1 MIGCRRLKRRTNL
14 SVLVEKRVNKR
25 VKLRN
30 MKQESTRQSAGESKA
45 EAVRRMQRILR
56 ERAGDPSFAP
66 GDVPAAA
73 NYSARHAE
81 RLFRELTGK
90 SIAQYLRLVRL
101 SGSAERLLG
110 TDDAVVDVALDAGF
124 DSHEGF
130 SRAFFRSFRVL
141 PGAYRRDPVPIPLFL
156 QFPADAARQLRRK
169 MEENNME
176 KTSAVVTVTP
186 ILRPRRKL
194 IVLRAERAAE
204 YLSFCEEMGCEWMG
218 LFNSI
223 PEKIDTCALVELP
236 ACLTR
241 AGTSPVAAGV
251 EVPDGYDPN
260 KVPDGYELLQLEAG
274 ELLYFQTAPYEDE
287 EAYCEAIDRAFE
299 AAEQYDPARYGFA
312 YDLDAAPKF
321 NYGAEGATGAR
332 LALPVKRI

>member
-1 MIGCRRLKRRTNL
+1 
-14 SVLVEKRVNKR
+14 
-25 VKLRN
+25 
-30 MKQESTRQSAGESKA
+30 MKQRGTNQSASETKG
-45 EAVRRMQRILR
+45 EAVRRMQRVLR
-56 ERAGDPSFAP
+56 ERAGDPSLTP
-66 GDVPAAA
+66 GDVSAAA
-73 NYSARHAE
+73 NYSPRHAE

-101 SGSAERLLG
+101 TGSAERLLG
-110 TDDAVVDVALDAGF
+110 TNDAVVDVALDAGF

-156 QFPADAARQLRRK
+156 QFPVDAVRLLQRK
-169 MEENNME
+169 MEETDME
-176 KTSAVVTVTP
+176 QTSAVVTVTP
-186 ILRPRRKL
+186 ISRPRRKL
-194 IVLRAERAAE
+194 IALRAKRAME

-236 ACLTR
+236 AQLTLP
-241 AGTSPVAAGV
+241 GTSPVAAGV
-251 EVPDGYDPN
+251 EVPDGYDPV
-260 KVPDGYELLQLEAG
+260 KVPQGYELLQLEAG

-287 EAYCEAIDRAFE
+287 EAYCAAIDSAVE
-299 AAEQYDPARYGFA
+299 AAEHYDSARYGFA
-312 YDLDAAPKF
+312 YDLDAPKY

>member
-1 MIGCRRLKRRTNL
+1 
-14 SVLVEKRVNKR
+14 
-25 VKLRN
+25 
-30 MKQESTRQSAGESKA
+30 MKQEDARQSAGDSKA

-56 ERAGDPSFAP
+56 ERAGDPSLTP
-66 GDVPAAA
+66 EDVSAAA
-73 NYSARHAE
+73 NYSPRHAE

-130 SRAFFRSFRVL
+130 SRAFFRNFRVL
-141 PGAYRRDPVPIPLFL
+141 PSAYRRDPVPIPLFL
-156 QFPADAARQLRRK
+156 QFPVDAARLLRRK
-169 MEENNME
+169 MEEINME
-176 KTSAVVTVTP
+176 QTNSKQTSAVVTVTP
-186 ILRPRRKL
+186 ISRPRRKL
-194 IVLRAERAAE
+194 IVLRAERATE

-236 ACLTR
+236 AHMTR

-260 KVPDGYELLQLEAG
+260 KVPMGYELLQLEAG

-287 EAYCEAIDRAFE
+287 EAYCEAIDRALE

-312 YDLDAAPKF
+312 YDLDAAPRF